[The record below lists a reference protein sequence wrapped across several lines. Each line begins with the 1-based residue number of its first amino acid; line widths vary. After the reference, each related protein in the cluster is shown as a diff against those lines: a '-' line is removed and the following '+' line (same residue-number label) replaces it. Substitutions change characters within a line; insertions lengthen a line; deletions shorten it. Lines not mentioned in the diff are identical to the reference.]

1 MDYTKKNGVLV
12 PKQRLFAPMLS
23 TFGGGSARGF
33 NPGGGGGGGDVNYS
47 AVSTISGMLGP
58 TSTSSGITISDTGA
72 DSLNTTMN
80 SDRNGYFEIT
90 IPAGTYTITVDG
102 ASGWV
107 DGGSASG
114 NYFGKPARMSGTY
127 TFTEE
132 TDLMYLLGQPGLKA
146 ASVQEQDAPGAGGT
160 FLAFGHSVSSADP
173 LLVAGGSA
181 CARNSSAYGN
191 STTPDASLTTTAQD
205 ANDGEEANTGGSN
218 GGGGC
223 VGCGYGAAGFYG
235 NGNENRN
242 GSQVRSSGSSCVSFS
257 TSYSYV
263 TSRPSTRVNSGAFRN
278 GGQGATGYETGS
290 TFNTITQ
297 GGFGGG
303 AGSGNNGIG
312 GGGGYSGGGSSYAN
326 GTNLTGGGGG
336 SYQHSNFTNTNN
348 SLLAV
353 NTLRY
358 GKLTIVT
365 A

>member
-1 MDYTKKNGVLV
+1 MSFLV
-12 PKQRLFAPMLS
+12 PKKPQILYAPMLS
-23 TFGGGSARGF
+23 SFGGGSARGF

-72 DSLNTTMN
+72 DTLGTTMN
-80 SDRNGYFEIT
+80 GFRNGYFQIT

-107 DGGSASG
+107 DGGGADA
-114 NYFGKPARMSGTY
+114 NYFGKPARMSGDY
-127 TFTEE
+127 TFSDET
-132 TDLMYLLGQPGLKA
+132 TDLMFLLGQPALKA
-146 ASVQEQDAPGAGGT
+146 AGVQEEDAPGAGGT
-160 FLAFGHSVSSADP
+160 FLALGHTLSSTTP
-173 LLVAGGSA
+173 FLIAGASGL
-181 CARNSSAYGN
+181 ARNSAAYGN
-191 STTPDASLTTTAQD
+191 ASASADASLTNGGKD
-205 ANDGEEANTGGSN
+205 ANDGQGANTGGFS
-218 GGGGC
+218 GGGGV

-235 NGNENRN
+235 NGNQRAD
-242 GSQVRSSGSSCVSFS
+242 GSAMSTNAPSCVGHG
-257 TSYSYV
+257 TGYSYV
-263 TSRPSTRVNSGAFRN
+263 TSIPGTRVNSGAFRN
-278 GGQGATGYETGS
+278 GGQGAGGYERGT
-290 TFNTITQ
+290 TFNAYTQ

-312 GGGGYSGGGSSYAN
+312 GGGGYSGGGSSYAG

-336 SYQHSNFTNTNN
+336 SYQDSGFTNTNN
-348 SLLAV
+348 SLLAA